1 MVIRSIIEDGKNCDR
16 FYSFFKNSSLKW
28 KSMKS
33 VDFVKRFWETFTEY
47 FTSVVSQAQQI
58 LQSGNI

>member
-1 MVIRSIIEDGKNCDR
+1 MEVKMVIRSIIEDGKNCDR

-28 KSMKS
+28 KSMK
-33 VDFVKRFWETFTEY
+33 RFWETFTEY